1 MVVPDRTILCETA
14 STMLVILTRD
24 ARSLCDFWMHD
35 PNSEDD
41 GDVGI
46 KIKGDPMDRTID
58 DLRIPSILLA
68 EDSEDDRALAFRA
81 MRKCGV
87 PVAVQVATDGQ
98 RALSLLSDPKAVV
111 PALVVL
117 DVKMPRLSGIE
128 VLGAIRDDARFDQ
141 VPVVMMTSSDEPTDI
156 EVCRRLGADAY
167 VRKPVD
173 FEEYLG
179 LVAEV
184 AQFWLAHP
192 RGSQGGPI
200 SLLDAMAAPR
210 V

>member
-1 MVVPDRTILCETA
+1 
-14 STMLVILTRD
+14 MLVTLSLKARTACDLGTDESVSDDQAASQESIPSIL
-24 ARSLCDFWMHD
+24 
-35 PNSEDD
+35 
-41 GDVGI
+41 GDC
-46 KIKGDPMDRTID
+46 MDRVINE
-58 DLRIPSILLA
+58 LRIPSILLA

-98 RALSLLSDPKAVV
+98 RALSLLADPRAVV

-128 VLGAIRDDARFDQ
+128 VLGAIRDDARFDR

-192 RGSQGGPI
+192 RGSRGGPV
-200 SLLDAMAAPR
+200 SLLDTVAAPR
-210 V
+210 G

>member
-1 MVVPDRTILCETA
+1 MERTGDEE
-14 STMLVILTRD
+14 RD
-24 ARSLCDFWMHD
+24 LIVA
-35 PNSEDD
+35 
-41 GDVGI
+41 
-46 KIKGDPMDRTID
+46 
-58 DLRIPSILLA
+58 SILLA

-81 MRKCGV
+81 LRRCGI

-98 RALSLLSDPKAVV
+98 RALSLLAERNSGL

-128 VLGAIRDDARFDQ
+128 VLGAIRDDARFDH

-167 VRKPVD
+167 MRKPVD

-179 LVAEV
+179 LVADV
-184 AQFWLAHP
+184 AQFWLTHP
-192 RGSQGGPI
+192 RGTADVPN
-200 SLLDAMAAPR
+200 SLLNSMAVQRA
-210 V
+210 